1 MKRVLFLLTFICM
14 GIGMATAQTAAITG
28 KVYSESDGEPVF
40 GASVFVVGTSMGAG
54 TDMDGNFTIENV
66 PATATTIRVSYVGM
80 TTQEVQITRGK
91 PMKIV
96 LVEDGVTLD
105 DVVVVA
111 YGTAKK
117 SAFTGSASVVKAEN
131 IEKRQVSNVT
141 NALSGAIAGV
151 QITSANGQPGV
162 SATVRVRGVGSLNA
176 GNDPLYVVDGMPF
189 DGDIS
194 SINPADIENMSVLKD
209 AAASALYGARG
220 ANGVIMVTT
229 KKGSNNSARI
239 SFDAKWGVNQRQIGK
254 YDVMESPNLYMETL
268 YKSFYNEGY
277 YSLGYLPDAAHNYAN
292 SMLFPA
298 LGYQMYDLSGN
309 EICGGCGAVTPGTP
323 LNGLIGLDGKVDP
336 RARLGYSDGKYYY
349 TPDDWTK
356 GMIES
361 QLRQEYNFS
370 VAGGTDKLNYYFS
383 AGYLED
389 GGIIKNSGFNRLS
402 TRLNVD
408 YQAKKWLKVGTSLSY
423 TNSDSRYPG
432 EQTTTNSSGNVFGL
446 TNNIAPVYPLYVRN
460 ADGSIA
466 TDASSGLPVYDY
478 GDGLS
483 TNFARNFM
491 SMSNPMS
498 DLLYNDEEYLADIFN
513 GKWFAEITPIQGLKL
528 TAALSAYVQNERGH
542 VIGNARYG
550 QSASYGG
557 TASQSQTRFFS
568 FNQQYLANYT
578 KTFANNTID
587 LTLGYEAY
595 NFNQESVQANG
606 QNLYKPGDFT
616 INNTIDQRR
625 GYGSYTEYATRG
637 FFGRLNWDYSE
648 KYFVSASY
656 RRDASSRFHPDK
668 RWGNFWS
675 ASAAWVI
682 SKENFMKKASSW
694 IDILKIKASFGQ
706 QGNDEIRN
714 YYAYLDQ
721 YSVTGADGVFSDG
734 LLVYKGNPELTW
746 EKSNSYNAGI
756 DFSLFKG
763 KLSGTIEYFG
773 RQTSDML
780 DYRAVAPS
788 NGYSS
793 IPVNVG
799 SMTNS
804 GVEIEL
810 NATPIEMRNFKWDI
824 FANATYQQNVIN
836 ELAPEYNGEYI
847 SGTTIYREGESRW
860 QYYLPRYA
868 GVDSHTGLALYHTK
882 TPADE
887 YLKKTMSAADY
898 EKLTAEGNEAAYNA
912 AVEAYNK
919 NPERFITSDYS
930 HAQKNGCEA
939 TGDLAPDVYGGFG
952 TSFELYGFDF
962 SIQFAY
968 QFGGKIYDNS
978 YAALM
983 HGGTSADVGQNWHND
998 IAKAWTP
1005 ENRFTDVPRL
1015 NHSDKYANSQSD
1027 RWLVSSDYL
1036 SLNNITFGYT
1046 FPKKWVRVLGL
1057 NSVRIY
1063 GAADN
1068 VALFCAREGMD
1079 PRKGTTSTHAS
1090 TYSALRTISG
1100 GIKVTF

>member
-1 MKRVLFLLTFICM
+1 MTFICM
-14 GIGMATAQTAAITG
+14 GIGLATAQTATITG
-28 KVYSESDGEPVF
+28 KVYSEGDGEPVF
-40 GASVFVVGTSMGAG
+40 GASVFVVGTSVGAG

-80 TTQEVQITRGK
+80 TTQEVQIVRGK
-91 PMKIV
+91 PMKII

-141 NALSGAIAGV
+141 NALTGAIAGV
-151 QITSANGQPGV
+151 QVTSSNGQPGV

-229 KKGSNNSARI
+229 KKGNSGNARV

-254 YDVMESPNLYMETL
+254 YDVMESTDLYMETL
-268 YKSFYNEGY
+268 YKSFYNAGI
-277 YSLGYLPDAAHNYAN
+277 YSLGYSPINAHKYAN
-292 SMLFPA
+292 AELFPA
-298 LGYQMYDLSGN
+298 IGYQIYDLSGN
-309 EICGGCGAVTPGTP
+309 TICDGCGVVIPGTP
-323 LNGLIGLDGKVDP
+323 LDGLIGLDGKVDP

-349 TPDDWTK
+349 TPDDWTA

-361 QLRQEYNFS
+361 QMRQEYNFS
-370 VAGGTDKLNYYFS
+370 VAGGTDKMNYYFS

-389 GGIIKNSGFNRLS
+389 GGIIENSGFNRLS

-408 YQAKKWLKVGTSLSY
+408 YQAKKWLKVGTSLAY

-432 EQTTTNSSGNVFGL
+432 EQTNTSSSGNAFFIA
-446 TNNIAPVYPLYVRN
+446 NEIAPVYPFYVRN

-466 TDASSGLPVYDY
+466 LDPTSGRPIYDY
-478 GDGLS
+478 GDGSS
-483 TNFARNFM
+483 TNYTRNFM

-498 DLLYNDEEYLADIFN
+498 DLLYNDEEYLMDIFN
-513 GKWFAEITPIQGLKL
+513 GKWFAEITPVKGLKL
-528 TAALSAYVQNERGH
+528 TASLGTHIDNTRYHS
-542 VIGNARYG
+542 IGNARYG

-557 TASQSQTRFFS
+557 TAYQSQSRVFS
-568 FNQQYLANYT
+568 FNQQYLANYNT
-578 KTFANNTID
+578 SVGSNNFD

-595 NFNQESVQANG
+595 NYNTENVYATG

-616 INNTIDQRR
+616 INNTIDQKR
-625 GYGSYTEYATRG
+625 GGGSYGEYATRG
-637 FFGRLNWDYSE
+637 FFGRLNYDYAE
-648 KYFVSASY
+648 RYFVSASY
-656 RRDASSRFHPDK
+656 RRDASSRFHPDN

-682 SKENFMKKASSW
+682 SKEKFMKKASW
-694 IDILKIKASFGQ
+694 IDILKLKASFGQ
-706 QGNDEIRN
+706 QGNDNIGN
-714 YYAYLDQ
+714 LYAYLDQ
-721 YSVTGADGVFSDG
+721 YTVSGADGVFSDG
-734 LLVYKGNPELTW
+734 LLSYKGNPELTW

-756 DFSLFKG
+756 DFSFFRG

-773 RQTSDML
+773 RRTSDML
-780 DYRAVAPS
+780 YYKAVAPS
-788 NGYSS
+788 NGYSE
-793 IPVNVG
+793 IPVNIG

-804 GVEIEL
+804 GLEIEL
-810 NATPIEMRNFKWDI
+810 NSTAIDTRNFKWDI
-824 FANATYQQNVIN
+824 FANATFQKNVIN
-836 ELAPEYNGEYI
+836 ELAPELEGEYI
-847 SGTTIYREGESRW
+847 SGTTIYREGESRY
-860 QYYLPRYA
+860 QYYLPKYA
-868 GVDSHTGLALYHTK
+868 GVDPHTGLALYYAK
-882 TPADE
+882 TQPASDATDE
-887 YLKKTMSAADY
+887 EIAAF
-898 EKLTAEGNEAAYNA
+898 
-912 AVEAYNK
+912 V
-919 NPERFITSDYS
+919 PEIYVTSDYS
-930 HAQKNGCEA
+930 VAQKTYREA
-939 TGDLAPDVYGGFG
+939 TGDMAPDVYGGFG
-952 TSFELYGFDF
+952 TSLEFYGFDLSVQF
-962 SIQFAY
+962 SY
-968 QFGGKIYDNS
+968 QLGGMLYDNT
-978 YAALM
+978 YAKMM
-983 HGGTSADVGQNWHND
+983 HGGTSSSVGTNWHND
-998 IAKAWTP
+998 IANAWTP
-1005 ENRFTDVPRL
+1005 ENRFTDIPRL
-1015 NHSDKYANSQSD
+1015 NYNDKYTNSTSD

-1046 FPKKWVRVLGL
+1046 FPKKWMRAIGL
-1057 NSVRIY
+1057 NSIRIY

-1068 VALFCAREGMD
+1068 VALFSARKGMD
-1079 PRKGTTSTHAS
+1079 PRKGTMSTTTST
-1090 TYSALRTISG
+1090 YGALRTFSG

>member
-1 MKRVLFLLTFICM
+1 MTFICM
-14 GIGMATAQTAAITG
+14 GIGMATAQTTTITG
-28 KVYSESDGEPVF
+28 KVYSEADGEPVF
-40 GASVFVVGTSMGAG
+40 GASVFVVGTTVGAG
-54 TDMDGNFTIENV
+54 TDMEGGFTIENV
-66 PATATTIRVSYVGM
+66 PATATTLRVSYVGM
-80 TTQEVQITRGK
+80 TTQEVKITRGK
-91 PMKIV
+91 PMKII

-151 QITSANGQPGV
+151 QVTSANGQPGV

-229 KKGSNNSARI
+229 KKGNSGNARI

-254 YDVMESPNLYMETL
+254 YDVMESTDLYMETL
-268 YKSFYNEGY
+268 YKSFYNAGI
-277 YSLGYLPDAAHNYAN
+277 YSLGYSPLNAHRYAN
-292 SMLFPA
+292 AELFPA
-298 LGYQMYDLSGN
+298 IGYQIYDLSGN
-309 EICGGCGAVTPGTP
+309 SICSDCGAVVQGTP
-323 LNGLIGLDGKVDP
+323 LEGLIGLDGKVDP
-336 RARLGYSDGKYYY
+336 RATLGYSDGKYYY

-356 GMIES
+356 GMINS
-361 QLRQEYNFS
+361 QMRQEYNFS
-370 VAGGTDKLNYYFS
+370 VAGGTDKVNYYFS

-389 GGIIKNSGFNRLS
+389 GGIIENSGFNRLS

-408 YQAKKWLKVGTSLSY
+408 YQAKKWLKIGTSLSY
-423 TNSDSRYPG
+423 TNSNSRYPG
-432 EQTTTNSSGNVFGL
+432 DQTNTSSSANAFYIA
-446 TNNIAPVYPLYVRN
+446 NEIAPVYPFYVRN

-466 TDASSGLPVYDY
+466 IDANSGNPIYDY
-478 GDGLS
+478 GDGSS
-483 TNFARNFM
+483 TNNTRNFM

-498 DLLYNDEEYLADIFN
+498 DLLYNKEEYLMDIFN
-513 GKWFAEITPIQGLKL
+513 GKWFAEITPLKGLKL
-528 TAALSAYVQNERGH
+528 TASLGTHIDNTRYHSV
-542 VIGNARYG
+542 GNARYG

-557 TASQSQTRFFS
+557 NAYQSQSRVFS

-578 KTFANNTID
+578 KSFSNNTID

-595 NFNQESVQANG
+595 NYNSENVYATG

-616 INNTIDQRR
+616 INNTIDQKR
-625 GYGSYTEYATRG
+625 GGGSYGEYATRG

-648 KYFVSASY
+648 RYFISASY

-682 SKENFMKKASSW
+682 SKENFMKKASW
-694 IDILKIKASFGQ
+694 IDILKLKASFGQ
-706 QGNDEIRN
+706 QGNDNVGN

-721 YSVTGADGVFSDG
+721 YTVSGADGVFSDG
-734 LLVYKGNPELTW
+734 LLAYKGNPDLTW

-756 DFSLFKG
+756 DFSFFKG

-780 DYRAVAPS
+780 YYKAVAPS
-788 NGYSS
+788 NGYSE
-793 IPVNVG
+793 IPVNIG

-804 GVEIEL
+804 GLEIEL
-810 NATPIEMRNFKWDI
+810 NSTPIDMRNFRWDI
-824 FANATYQQNVIN
+824 FANATFQKNVIN
-836 ELAPEYNGEYI
+836 ELAPELEGEYI
-847 SGTTIYREGESRW
+847 SGTTIYREGESRY
-860 QYYLPRYA
+860 QYYLPKYA
-868 GVDSHTGLALYHTK
+868 GVDPHTGLALYYAKTK
-882 TPADE
+882 PASDATDE
-887 YLKKTMSAADY
+887 EIAAF
-898 EKLTAEGNEAAYNA
+898 
-912 AVEAYNK
+912 V
-919 NPERFITSDYS
+919 PEVYITDDWSV
-930 HAQKNGCEA
+930 AQQTYREA
-939 TGDLAPDVYGGFG
+939 TGDIAPDMYGGFG
-952 TSFELYGFDF
+952 TSLEFYGFDL
-962 SIQFAY
+962 SVQFAY
-968 QFGGKIYDNS
+968 QLGGKLYDNT
-978 YAALM
+978 YASMM
-983 HGGTSADVGQNWHND
+983 HGGTSSSAGRNWHND
-998 IAKAWTP
+998 IANAWTP

-1015 NHSDKYANSQSD
+1015 NYNDKYANSQSD

-1046 FPKKWVRVLGL
+1046 FPKKWMRAIGL
-1057 NSVRIY
+1057 NSIRIY

-1068 VALFCAREGMD
+1068 VALFSARKGMD
-1079 PRKGTTSTHAS
+1079 PRKGTMSTTTST
-1090 TYSALRTISG
+1090 YGALRTFSG

>member
-1 MKRVLFLLTFICM
+1 MTFICM
-14 GIGMATAQTAAITG
+14 GIGMATAQTSTITG
-28 KVYSESDGEPVF
+28 KVYSEGDGEPVF
-40 GASVFVVGTSMGAG
+40 GASVFVIGTTVGAS

-66 PATATTIRVSYVGM
+66 PSTATTLRVSYVGM
-80 TTQEVQITRGK
+80 TTQEVQIQRGK

-105 DVVVVA
+105 DVVVIA

-151 QITSANGQPGV
+151 QVTSANGQPGV

-229 KKGSNNSARI
+229 KKGNSGNARV

-254 YDVMESPNLYMETL
+254 YDVMESTDQYMETL
-268 YKSFYNEGY
+268 YKSFYNAGI
-277 YSLGYLPDAAHNYAN
+277 YSLGYLPQTAHNYAN
-292 SMLFPA
+292 NSLFPS
-298 LGYQMYDLSGN
+298 LGYQIYSLN
-309 EICGGCGAVTPGTP
+309 GA
-323 LNGLIGLDGKVDP
+323 NGLIGLDGKVDP
-336 RARLGYSDGKYYY
+336 LATLGYSDGKYYY
-349 TPDDWTK
+349 TPDDWTA

-361 QLRQEYNFS
+361 QMRQEYNFS
-370 VAGGTDKLNYYFS
+370 VAGGTDKMNYYFS

-389 GGIIKNSGFNRLS
+389 GGIIENSGFNRLS

-408 YQAKKWLKVGTSLSY
+408 YQAKKWLKIGTSLAY

-432 EQTTTNSSGNVFGL
+432 EQTSTSSSGNAFFL
-446 TNNIAPVYPLYVRN
+446 ANEIAPVYPFYVRN

-466 TDASSGLPVYDY
+466 IDATSGRPIYDY
-478 GDGLS
+478 GDGSS
-483 TNFARNFM
+483 TNYTRNFM

-498 DLLYNDEEYLADIFN
+498 DLLYNDEEYLMDIFN
-513 GKWFAEITPIQGLKL
+513 GKWFAEITPVKGLKL
-528 TAALSAYVQNERGH
+528 TASLGTHIDNTRYHA
-542 VIGNARYG
+542 IGNARYG

-557 TASQSQTRFFS
+557 TATQEQSRVFS
-568 FNQQYLANYT
+568 FNQQYLANYNASV
-578 KTFANNTID
+578 ANNNFDI
-587 LTLGYEAY
+587 TLGYEAY
-595 NFNQESVQANG
+595 NYNSESVYATG

-616 INNTIDQRR
+616 INNTIDQKR
-625 GYGSYTEYATRG
+625 GGGSYGEYATRG
-637 FFGRLNWDYSE
+637 FFGRLNWDYAE
-648 KYFVSASY
+648 RYFLSGSY
-656 RRDASSRFHPDK
+656 RRDASSRFHPDN

-682 SKENFMKKASSW
+682 SKENFMKKANW

-706 QGNDEIRN
+706 QGNDN
-714 YYAYLDQ
+714 VGNLYAYLDQ
-721 YSVTGADGVFSDG
+721 YTVSGADGVFSDG
-734 LLVYKGNPELTW
+734 LLAYKGNPELTW
-746 EKSNSYNAGI
+746 EKSNSYNAGV
-756 DFSLFKG
+756 DFSFFKG
-763 KLSGTIEYFG
+763 KLSGTVEYFG

-780 DYRAVAPS
+780 YYKAVAPS
-788 NGYSS
+788 NGYSE
-793 IPVNVG
+793 IPVNIG

-804 GVEIEL
+804 GLEIEL
-810 NATPIEMRNFKWDI
+810 NSTPIETRNFRWDI
-824 FANATYQQNVIN
+824 FANATFQKNVIN
-836 ELAPEYNGEYI
+836 ELAPELEGEYI
-847 SGTTIYREGESRW
+847 SGSTIYREGESRY
-860 QYYLPRYA
+860 QYYLPKYA
-868 GVDSHTGLALYHTK
+868 GVDPHTGLALYYAK
-882 TPADE
+882 TEP
-887 YLKKTMSAADY
+887 AADAT
-898 EKLTAEGNEAAYNA
+898 EEEIAAF
-912 AVEAYNK
+912 V
-919 NPERFITSDYS
+919 PEVYVTSDYS
-930 HAQKNGCEA
+930 VAQKTYREA
-939 TGDLAPDVYGGFG
+939 TGDIAPDVYGGFG
-952 TSFELYGFDF
+952 TSLEFYGFDL

-968 QFGGKIYDNS
+968 QLGGMLYDNTYQS
-978 YAALM
+978 MM
-983 HGGTSADVGQNWHND
+983 HGGTSSSVGSNWHND
-998 IAKAWTP
+998 IANAWTP

-1015 NHSDKYANSQSD
+1015 NYNDKYANSTSD

-1046 FPKKWVRVLGL
+1046 FPKKWMRAIGL
-1057 NSVRIY
+1057 NSIRIY

-1068 VALFCAREGMD
+1068 VALFSARKGMD
-1079 PRKGTTSTHAS
+1079 PRKGTMSTTTST
-1090 TYSALRTISG
+1090 YGALRTFSG